1 MDCTY
6 QQYIKATGLVIL
18 LVLISFCINTSII
31 NPFEELPYFIR
42 ILMIV
47 AGLLSCIVLFKSRPY
62 LVQADGAALG
72 KMLLSLVISVSL
84 FTSFMFIFQPQI
96 KSLIVSKK
104 YDDYYVRIADDDKN
118 QPAYYHFAVA
128 RSKNSERYLVNFE
141 KNYVMLNFIYLS
153 PERQSLFEEYIKNS
167 RDKNLIKL
175 YEELNKDNKLNL
187 KEVIQLQEFINKYG
201 VHNEKPP
208 F

>member
-6 QQYIKATGLVIL
+6 QQYIKATGLVLL
-18 LVLISFCINTSII
+18 LVFISFCINATII
-31 NPFEELPYFIR
+31 NPFETLPYFIR

-47 AGLLSCIVLFKSRPY
+47 AALLSCVVLFKSRSY
-62 LVQADGAALG
+62 LVQADGATLG
-72 KMLLSLVISVSL
+72 KILLSLVVSVSL
-84 FTSFMFIFQPQI
+84 FTSLMFIFQPQI

-104 YDDYYVRIADDDKN
+104 YDDYYVRIAEDDRN
-118 QPAYYHFAVA
+118 QPTYYYFAVA
-128 RSKNSERYLVNFE
+128 RAKNSERYLVNFE
-141 KNYVMLNFIYLS
+141 KNYVMLNFMYLS
-153 PERQSLFEEYIKNS
+153 PERLALFEDYIKNS

-201 VHNEKPP
+201 VHNDKPP

>member
-1 MDCTY
+1 MDYTHK
-6 QQYIKATGLVIL
+6 QYIKATGLVIL
-18 LVLISFCINTSII
+18 LILISFCINAAII
-31 NPFEELPYFIR
+31 NPFDTLPNFIN

-47 AGLLSCIVLFKSRPY
+47 AGILSCFVLFKSRAY
-62 LVQADGAALG
+62 LAQTDSESLG
-72 KMLLSLVISVSL
+72 KILLSVVVSVSL

-104 YDDYYVRIADDDKN
+104 YDDYYVRIAADDRN
-118 QPAYYHFAVA
+118 HPAYYHFAVA

-141 KNYVMLNFIYLS
+141 KNYVMLNFMYLS

>member
-1 MDCTY
+1 MDYTHK
-6 QQYIKATGLVIL
+6 QYIKATGLVL
-18 LVLISFCINTSII
+18 LLILISFSINAAII
-31 NPFEELPYFIR
+31 NPFETLPNFIH

-47 AGLLSCIVLFKSRPY
+47 AGLLSCFVLFKSRAY
-62 LVQADGAALG
+62 LAQTDIASLG
-72 KMLLSLVISVSL
+72 KILLSLTVSLSL
-84 FTSFMFIFQPQI
+84 FTSLMFIFQPQI

-128 RSKNSERYLVNFE
+128 RAKNSERYLVNFE
-141 KNYVMLNFIYLS
+141 KNYVMLNFMYLS

>member
-6 QQYIKATGLVIL
+6 QQYIKATGLVLL
-18 LVLISFCINTSII
+18 LVLISFCINATII
-31 NPFEELPYFIR
+31 NPFETLPYFIR
-42 ILMIV
+42 ILMIIS
-47 AGLLSCIVLFKSRPY
+47 ALLSCVVLFKSRSY
-62 LVQADGAALG
+62 LVQADGATLG
-72 KMLLSLVISVSL
+72 KILLSLVVSVSL
-84 FTSFMFIFQPQI
+84 FTSLMFIFQPQI

-104 YDDYYVRIADDDKN
+104 YDDYYVRIAEDDRN
-118 QPAYYHFAVA
+118 QPTYYYFAVA
-128 RSKNSERYLVNFE
+128 RAKNSERYLVNFE
-141 KNYVMLNFIYLS
+141 KNYVMLNFMYLS
-153 PERQSLFEEYIKNS
+153 PERLALFEDYIKNS

-201 VHNEKPP
+201 VHNDKPP